1 MMCIW
6 KLLKNLISKMAKVII
21 SFLGTGGY
29 SDRESKCRGEYRE
42 TTYFIDN
49 KEYIN
54 SFVSDVLFKHYEAE
68 KIIYI
73 GTLKSMWDVVY
84 DTYVDTPNDEVWE
97 NIAESINSFNHQTDL
112 SKGNDIIKSFDKT
125 IICPILIRYGLN
137 NQENEE
143 NIKQLFEIEKL
154 LNSGDEILIDITH
167 GFRSMPIVLVGV
179 LNFIIENFKKKIKIS
194 KISYGMF
201 EISHEMEGRTPIVDL
216 DVLLE
221 LQANAKASH
230 EFSEYG
236 NAYIYSELVK
246 DVDASMSRIL
256 LDLSFAKSLNH
267 LTKLKGLISQLKGL
281 KYEKLSEIQKLT
293 IPRIVG
299 NFLNRFKGSSDNSQY
314 QFEIAH
320 WMFDNKQYGY
330 SYIILAES
338 IITKTVENLIKNNH
352 PEIEKIKKDKEKRD
366 FAKII
371 LKKEDINISTIYEKV
386 NRRRISVAH
395 AKESG
400 KSLKESVQ
408 ELNQALKDVKGFIY
422 R

>member
-1 MMCIW
+1 
-6 KLLKNLISKMAKVII
+6 MAKVII

-49 KEYIN
+49 KEYVN
-54 SFVSDVLFKHYEAE
+54 SFVSNALKEHYKAE

-84 DTYVDTPNDEVWE
+84 DTYIDAPDDEVWE
-97 NIAESINSFNHQTDL
+97 NISESINSFNHKTDL

-125 IICPILIRYGLN
+125 IISPILVRYGLN

-154 LNSGDEILIDITH
+154 LNNGDEILIDITH

-194 KISYGMF
+194 KISYGML
-201 EISHEMEGRTPIVDL
+201 EVSHEMKGRTPIVDL

-299 NFLNRFKGSSDNSQY
+299 NFLNRFKGSIDNSQY

-320 WMFDNKQYGY
+320 WMFDNNQYGY
-330 SYIILAES
+330 SYIILTES
-338 IITKTVENLIKNNH
+338 IISKMVEKLSEIGDSDFTSIK
-352 PEIEKIKKDKEKRD
+352 EMKKKRD
-366 FAKII
+366 FAKAN
-371 LKKEDINISTIYEKV
+371 LDYNIASIYRKV
-386 NRRRISVAH
+386 NNRRISVAH

-400 KSLKESVQ
+400 KNIRETVN
-408 ELNQALKDVKGFIY
+408 ELNQALKDVKVFIY
-422 R
+422 K